1 MPINNSIQELWDLFV
16 SDKASAEEVNA
27 LFEHIRSAENN
38 EAHIA
43 FFRQAI
49 DKVPTSFYR
58 TDDAVIRSVL
68 DAIVS
73 SDDDLK
79 ASLNTTVQ
87 AHPIGRTPVLRKWVW
102 AAASIILLV
111 GIGAYLWTN
120 KKKNPAA
127 VAVVASDIQPG
138 KNGAILTLDNGS
150 RVVLDSLGNGMIA
163 TQGGSRVLLKNGQLA
178 YDPTGQSAVA
188 VAYNTMSTPKGRQ
201 FSLQLPDG
209 TKVWLNA
216 ASSLRYP
223 TVFAGKE
230 RRVEVTGEAYFEV
243 APLTSRQVGTGSKG
257 GSHKVPFIV
266 KIGSY
271 SGNGA
276 EVKVL
281 GTHFNV
287 NAYENEASINTTLLE
302 GSVVVTL
309 SSDRQQQTSLH
320 DQSVILKPGQQ
331 AQIAGAVTKGDVAN
345 QEARQGIKVINDAD
359 IDKTMAWKNG
369 LFNFDGA
376 SLYEVMKQIE
386 RWYDIE
392 VVYEKDVRN
401 SEFVGKLT
409 RDVTLNQL
417 LDGFKEFGIHYKFEG
432 RKLIIL
438 P

>member
-1 MPINNSIQELWDLFV
+1 MPINHSIQELWDLFV

-27 LFEHIRSAENN
+27 LFEHLRNAGNN
-38 EAHIA
+38 EEHIA
-43 FFRQAI
+43 YLKQAI
-49 DKVPTSFYR
+49 DKVPTVFHK
-58 TDDAVIRSVL
+58 TDDAVIRSIL
-68 DAIVS
+68 DVIVS
-73 SDDDLK
+73 SDNDL
-79 ASLNTTVQ
+79 AAVLNTTVQ
-87 AHPIGRTPVLRKWVW
+87 AHPIRRTPVLRKWVW

-111 GIGAYLWTN
+111 GIGTYLWTN
-120 KKKNPAA
+120 KKKNPVA
-127 VAVVASDIQPG
+127 VAVSTSDIPPG
-138 KNGAILTLDNGS
+138 KNGAILILDNGN

-163 TQGGSRVLLKNGQLA
+163 TQGGSRVVLKNGQLA
-178 YDPTGQSAVA
+178 YDPTGQSAIT

-243 APLTSRQVGTGSKG
+243 ARNVEM
-257 GSHKVPFIV
+257 PFRV
-266 KIGSY
+266 SVSNK
-271 SGNGA
+271 A

-309 SSDRQQQTSLH
+309 SSDRQQQKSFNG
-320 DQSVILKPGQQ
+320 QSVTIKPGQQ
-331 AQIAGAVTKGDVAN
+331 AQIAGAVTRGDVAGS
-345 QEARQGIKVINDAD
+345 EARQGIKVINDAD

-369 LFNFDGA
+369 LFNFEGA

-401 SEFVGKLT
+401 SEFVGKLS

-417 LDGFKEFGIHYKFEG
+417 LDGFNEFGIHYKLEG